1 MWDEYWRLQQKRE
14 VWAPP
19 EMVDITS
26 EGCSE
31 LLGCLMLRC
40 VNLTAQGAVRGN
52 LMNFNTG
59 EPKERE
65 KALHISAPQSRR

>member
-19 EMVDITS
+19 EMVDLTS

-40 VNLTAQGAVRGN
+40 ET
-52 LMNFNTG
+52 
-59 EPKERE
+59 
-65 KALHISAPQSRR
+65 